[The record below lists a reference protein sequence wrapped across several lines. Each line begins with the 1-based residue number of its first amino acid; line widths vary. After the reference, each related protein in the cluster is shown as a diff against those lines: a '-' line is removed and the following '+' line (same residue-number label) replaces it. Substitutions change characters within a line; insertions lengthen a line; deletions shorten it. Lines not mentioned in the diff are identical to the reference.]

1 MDKVVGNAVPRGS
14 AGDDVND
21 KSGDDCTSDHRGQSK
36 RESSSGERHGKGRV
50 RDANYANTSDARLE
64 YLAAGERD
72 VAVSEF
78 DRLLRSE

>member
-14 AGDDVND
+14 AGDDSNHQ
-21 KSGDDCTSDHRGQSK
+21 SGDDCTSDPRGQSK
-36 RESSSGERHGKGRV
+36 RESSSGQRHDKGRL
-50 RDANYANTSDARLE
+50 RDTDYADASNTRLE
-64 YLAAGERD
+64 HLAAGERD